1 MINLNQSEVVFH
13 EEGHLYELNG
23 KRLSGITSLIH
34 EVLHL
39 GIYPDASEFVKN
51 VAIPRAAE
59 YGTSVHKA
67 IEFYDVTG
75 MRKTEYPGKYGDWE
89 VSQELD
95 SYIEHQKG
103 YKAIANEY
111 TVSTKKYASQIDN
124 VWQKEET
131 QGIWLVDT
139 KTNNVDYYPG
149 GVDAL
154 KEYLSWQLSCYAYMF
169 ERQNPELK
177 VEGLA
182 CNWLRHSEKE
192 FWVIDRK
199 SDEEVEKLLDTDY
212 AVDEE
217 GNIILYFN
225 ENFPTEVKEESGNQL
240 MTGEAVQFLAQL
252 LQKQDELEDMVK
264 DIKERLM
271 AAMIS
276 SGVKSWDA
284 GVFKVTYTPG
294 TSSLQFDSTKFK
306 KENPELAEKYQKR
319 VTKSDS
325 LRITLRKEKSCQ

>member
-1 MINLNQSEVVFH
+1 MTNLIKSEVVFH
-13 EEGHLYELNG
+13 EEGHFYELNG

-34 EVLHL
+34 DVLHL
-39 GIYPDASEFVKN
+39 GVYPDASDFVKN

-75 MRKTEYPGKYGDWE
+75 MRKTEYPGKFGDWE

-95 SYIEHQKG
+95 GYIEHQKG

-111 TVSTKKYASQIDN
+111 TVSTEKYASQIDN

-139 KTNNVDYYPG
+139 KTNNIDYYPG

-154 KEYLSWQLSCYAYMF
+154 KEYLSWQLSSYAYMF
-169 ERQNPELK
+169 ERQNPGLK

-182 CNWLRHSEKE
+182 CNWLRKGDKE
-192 FWVIDRK
+192 FWEIQRK
-199 SDEEVEKLLDTDY
+199 SDKEVEWLLETEY
-212 AVDEE
+212 FVDSE
-217 GNIILYFN
+217 GHIIFLFN
-225 ENFPTEVKEESGNQL
+225 EHFPTEKKEDTQL
-240 MTGEAVQFLAQL
+240 LSNEAVQFLCQL
-252 LQKQDELEDMVK
+252 LVKQEELDSMV
-264 DIKERLM
+264 DSIKSKLK
-271 AAMIS
+271 AAMIE

-284 GVFKVTYTPG
+284 GVFKVTYVPG
-294 TSSLQFDSTKFK
+294 STGMQFDSTKFK
-306 KENPELAEKYQKR
+306 KENPEIAEKYQKT
-319 VTKSDS
+319 VVKSDS
-325 LRITLRKEKSCQ
+325 IRITLRKE